1 MSYQVLARK
10 WRPRRFVETVGQ
22 EHVLKA
28 LVNALDEDR
37 LHHAYLFTGT
47 RGVGKTSIA
56 RLFAK
61 ALNCEEGVSSEPCGK
76 CSACTEIAEGRFVD
90 LIEVDAAS
98 RTKVEDTREL
108 LENVQYAPTQGRY
121 KVYLIDEVHM
131 LSTSSFNALLKTL
144 EEPPPHIK
152 FLLATTDP
160 QKLPVTI
167 LSRCLQFNLKNM
179 APEKI
184 VSHLQFVLGEEKIP
198 FDDASLWLIA
208 RSAEG
213 SMRDAL
219 SLTDQ
224 AIAFGSGSL
233 REDDVRA
240 MLGTIDHRLVFELLD
255 SLVAGDGK
263 GIINRIAAMAE
274 FSPDFGG
281 VLAEMISILHRV
293 AVCQVVP
300 EAIDNSLGDQQQV
313 QSLAQRVRAEE
324 IQLYYQIALTGR
336 KDLPMNPNPREALE
350 MTLLRMLAFRPA
362 DQRPLDPPPSSADSA
377 SAAVQSVVAT
387 SAPAPA
393 PVETAAPA
401 VSVQPIANAQ
411 PDAELQQANSAVTNA
426 LSEQSVMP
434 ASMDSAPYDP
444 PPWEEV
450 PPSAYEEDS
459 LKKSEADSEEA
470 ESASLESDEDLTPVE
485 VDSAAL
491 EAVASEPEPEEPV
504 NDKTPLLETEV
515 VESETA
521 VDLFGEETP
530 LATYDLPEVEEVE
543 QSLVSAPFERPVEK
557 PVQAQPYQEV
567 VSERLDAVVAESQF
581 SLASF
586 ALDQWV
592 LLVGAL
598 GLTGMTESLA
608 KAMSLESI
616 RGNELRF
623 HYTAEQEALF
633 NASHQQRISDAL
645 NSYFGE
651 PVVVQ
656 FELAEQSRETPA
668 NYRIR
673 RAEERRIA
681 AVRHLQQDP
690 KVKELIEAFDGELD
704 ELSVEPR
711 GSILSAP

>member
-224 AIAFGSGSL
+224 AIAFGSGAL

-240 MLGTIDHRLVFELLD
+240 MLGTIDHRLVFELLE

-377 SAAVQSVVAT
+377 STVAQPAVPT
-387 SAPAPA
+387 PTPA

-401 VSVQPIANAQ
+401 VSVQPNAEPQPIAEQQQAGNTVANA
-411 PDAELQQANSAVTNA
+411 PN
-426 LSEQSVMP
+426 EQSGMQ
-434 ASMDSAPYDP
+434 AAMDSAPYDP

-491 EAVASEPEPEEPV
+491 EAVSSEPEPEEAV
-504 NDKTPLLETEV
+504 DVDAPLLEAVV

-530 LATYDLPEVEEVE
+530 LATYDLPEVEEAE
-543 QSLVSAPFERPVEK
+543 QPVVSAPIERSVERA
-557 PVQAQPYQEV
+557 VQAQPYQEQ

-581 SLASF
+581 SLANFS
-586 ALDQWV
+586 LDQWV

-608 KAMSLESI
+608 KALSLESI

-651 PVVVQ
+651 PVLVQ

>member
-98 RTKVEDTREL
+98 RTKVEETREL

-224 AIAFGSGSL
+224 AIAFGSGAL

-240 MLGTIDHRLVFELLD
+240 MLGTIDHRLVFELLE

-281 VLAEMISILHRV
+281 VLAEMIS
-293 AVCQVVP
+293 
-300 EAIDNSLGDQQQV
+300 
-313 QSLAQRVRAEE
+313 
-324 IQLYYQIALTGR
+324 
-336 KDLPMNPNPREALE
+336 
-350 MTLLRMLAFRPA
+350 
-362 DQRPLDPPPSSADSA
+362 
-377 SAAVQSVVAT
+377 
-387 SAPAPA
+387 
-393 PVETAAPA
+393 
-401 VSVQPIANAQ
+401 
-411 PDAELQQANSAVTNA
+411 
-426 LSEQSVMP
+426 
-434 ASMDSAPYDP
+434 
-444 PPWEEV
+444 
-450 PPSAYEEDS
+450 
-459 LKKSEADSEEA
+459 
-470 ESASLESDEDLTPVE
+470 
-485 VDSAAL
+485 
-491 EAVASEPEPEEPV
+491 
-504 NDKTPLLETEV
+504 
-515 VESETA
+515 
-521 VDLFGEETP
+521 
-530 LATYDLPEVEEVE
+530 
-543 QSLVSAPFERPVEK
+543 
-557 PVQAQPYQEV
+557 
-567 VSERLDAVVAESQF
+567 
-581 SLASF
+581 
-586 ALDQWV
+586 
-592 LLVGAL
+592 
-598 GLTGMTESLA
+598 
-608 KAMSLESI
+608 
-616 RGNELRF
+616 
-623 HYTAEQEALF
+623 
-633 NASHQQRISDAL
+633 
-645 NSYFGE
+645 
-651 PVVVQ
+651 
-656 FELAEQSRETPA
+656 
-668 NYRIR
+668 
-673 RAEERRIA
+673 
-681 AVRHLQQDP
+681 
-690 KVKELIEAFDGELD
+690 
-704 ELSVEPR
+704 
-711 GSILSAP
+711 

>member
-28 LVNALDEDR
+28 LVNALDENR

-61 ALNCEEGVSSEPCGK
+61 ALNCQEGVSSEPCGR
-76 CSACTEIAEGRFVD
+76 CSSCIEIAEGRFVD

-144 EEPPPHIK
+144 EEPPPHVK

-184 VSHLQFVLGEEKIP
+184 VSHLQFVLGEESIP

-208 RSAEG
+208 RSADG

-224 AIAFGSGSL
+224 AIAFGSGAL
-233 REDDVRA
+233 REGDVRA
-240 MLGTIDHRLVFELLD
+240 MLGTIDHRLVFDLLD
-255 SLVAGDGK
+255 AIVAGDGK
-263 GIINRIAAMAE
+263 ATIDRVAAMAE
-274 FSPDFGG
+274 FSPDFAG

-293 AVCQVVP
+293 ALAQVVP
-300 EAIDNSLGDQQQV
+300 AAIDNSLGDQAQIQA
-313 QSLAQRVRAEE
+313 LAGKVRAEE

-336 KDLPMNPNPREALE
+336 RDLPMSPNPREALE
-350 MTLLRMLAFRPA
+350 MCLLRMLAFRPV
-362 DQRPLDPPPSSADSA
+362 DQRPIDAPPVKPSEISR
-377 SAAVQSVVAT
+377 
-387 SAPAPA
+387 
-393 PVETAAPA
+393 PVENEPA
-401 VSVQPIANAQ
+401 VSEPEPQPAIETPVVEKPLETQATLAQ
-411 PDAELQQANSAVTNA
+411 PE
-426 LSEQSVMP
+426 
-434 ASMDSAPYDP
+434 SAPVNDP
-444 PPWEEV
+444 PPWEDIPAE
-450 PPSAYEEDS
+450 AYADQEPTA
-459 LKKSEADSEEA
+459 KKFEADSMEA
-470 ESASLESDEDLTPVE
+470 VSSPLESARVEPSEPFKPAEPMDKLMDEPAIDPVE
-485 VDSAAL
+485 SNDSAI
-491 EAVASEPEPEEPV
+491 
-504 NDKTPLLETEV
+504 
-515 VESETA
+515 
-521 VDLFGEETP
+521 DLFGEETP
-530 LATYDLPEVEEVE
+530 LATYDKPDEQPVVEEVK
-543 QSLVSAPFERPVEK
+543 PVEAVE
-557 PVQAQPYQEV
+557 PVEQKEQAKKTLEK
-567 VSERLDAVVAESQF
+567 SITLSN
-581 SLASF
+581 F
-586 ALDQWV
+586 ALEDWV
-592 LLVGAL
+592 HLIAQLD
-598 GLTGMTESLA
+598 LTGMTESLA
-608 KAMSLESI
+608 KAMSLETLQ
-616 RGNELRF
+616 GNRMVL

-633 NASHQQRISDAL
+633 NDQHKQRIADAITA
-645 NSYFGE
+645 FFQE
-651 PVVVQ
+651 PMSVDFQ
-656 FELAEQSRETPA
+656 LAEQTRETPV

-681 AVRHLQQDP
+681 AVRHLKQDP
-690 KVKELIEAFDGELD
+690 NVERLIEMFDGQLD
-704 ELSVEPR
+704 ELSVEPLE
-711 GSILSAP
+711 IE

>member
-28 LVNALDEDR
+28 LVNALDENR

-61 ALNCEEGVSSEPCGK
+61 ALNCQEGVSSEPCGR
-76 CSACTEIAEGRFVD
+76 CSSCIEIAEGRFVD

-144 EEPPPHIK
+144 EEPPPHVK

-184 VSHLQFVLGEEKIP
+184 VSHLQFVLGEESIP

-208 RSAEG
+208 RSADG

-224 AIAFGSGSL
+224 AIAFGSGAL
-233 REDDVRA
+233 REGDVRA
-240 MLGTIDHRLVFELLD
+240 MLGTIDHRLVFDLLD
-255 SLVAGDGK
+255 AIVAGDGK
-263 GIINRIAAMAE
+263 ATIDRVAAMAE
-274 FSPDFGG
+274 FSPDFAG

-293 AVCQVVP
+293 ALAQVVP
-300 EAIDNSLGDQQQV
+300 AAIDNSLGDQAQIQA
-313 QSLAQRVRAEE
+313 LAGKVRAEE

-336 KDLPMNPNPREALE
+336 RDLPMSPNPREALE
-350 MTLLRMLAFRPA
+350 MCLLRMLAFRPV
-362 DQRPLDPPPSSADSA
+362 DQRPIDAPPVKPSEISR
-377 SAAVQSVVAT
+377 
-387 SAPAPA
+387 
-393 PVETAAPA
+393 PVENEPA
-401 VSVQPIANAQ
+401 VSEPEPQPAIETPVVEKPLETQATLAQ
-411 PDAELQQANSAVTNA
+411 PE
-426 LSEQSVMP
+426 
-434 ASMDSAPYDP
+434 SAPVNDP
-444 PPWEEV
+444 PPWEDIPAE
-450 PPSAYEEDS
+450 AYADQEPTA
-459 LKKSEADSEEA
+459 KKFEADSMEA
-470 ESASLESDEDLTPVE
+470 VSAPLESARVESTEPFKPVE
-485 VDSAAL
+485 PIDKPMGEPAAELVESNDSAI
-491 EAVASEPEPEEPV
+491 
-504 NDKTPLLETEV
+504 
-515 VESETA
+515 
-521 VDLFGEETP
+521 DLFGEETP
-530 LATYDLPEVEEVE
+530 LATYDKPDEQPVVEEVK
-543 QSLVSAPFERPVEK
+543 PFEPVEHIE
-557 PVQAQPYQEV
+557 QAKKTAEK
-567 VSERLDAVVAESQF
+567 SITLSNVALE
-581 SLASF
+581 
-586 ALDQWV
+586 DWV
-592 LLVGAL
+592 HLITQLN
-598 GLTGMTESLA
+598 LTGMTESLA
-608 KAMSLESI
+608 KAMSLETLQ
-616 RGNELRF
+616 GNRMVL

-633 NASHQQRISDAL
+633 NDQHKQRIADAITA
-645 NSYFGE
+645 FFQE
-651 PVVVQ
+651 PMSVDFQ
-656 FELAEQSRETPA
+656 LAEQTRETPV

-681 AVRHLQQDP
+681 AVRHLKQDP
-690 KVKELIEAFDGELD
+690 NVERLIEMFDGQLD
-704 ELSVEPR
+704 ELSVEPLE
-711 GSILSAP
+711 IE

>member
-28 LVNALDEDR
+28 LVNALDENR

-61 ALNCEEGVSSEPCGK
+61 ALNCQEGVSSEPCGR
-76 CSACTEIAEGRFVD
+76 CSSCVEIAEGRFVD

-144 EEPPPHIK
+144 EEPPPHVK

-184 VSHLQFVLGEEKIP
+184 VSHLQFVLGEESIP

-208 RSAEG
+208 RSADG

-224 AIAFGSGSL
+224 AIAFGSGAL

-240 MLGTIDHRLVFELLD
+240 MLGTIDHRLVFDLLD
-255 SLVAGDGK
+255 AIVAGDGK
-263 GIINRIAAMAE
+263 ATIDRVAAMAE
-274 FSPDFGG
+274 FSPDFAG

-293 AVCQVVP
+293 ALAQVVP
-300 EAIDNSLGDQQQV
+300 SAIDNSLGDQAHV
-313 QSLAQRVRAEE
+313 QALAGKVRAEE

-336 KDLPMNPNPREALE
+336 RDLPMSPNPREALE
-350 MTLLRMLAFRPA
+350 MCLLRMLAFRPV
-362 DQRPLDPPPSSADSA
+362 DQRPIDAPPVQPSEVAQPIVSEPAPQPSIDKPPVDPVVEPLQAPQSSAS
-377 SAAVQSVVAT
+377 
-387 SAPAPA
+387 
-393 PVETAAPA
+393 
-401 VSVQPIANAQ
+401 QPTVN
-411 PDAELQQANSAVTNA
+411 
-426 LSEQSVMP
+426 
-434 ASMDSAPYDP
+434 DP
-444 PPWEEV
+444 PPWEEI
-450 PPSAYEEDS
+450 PAEAYADQEPTA
-459 LKKSEADSEEA
+459 KKFEADSMEA
-470 ESASLESDEDLTPVE
+470 VSAPLESAAVESADPFKPAERTEEPKEEPAAEPVE
-485 VDSAAL
+485 SKDSAI
-491 EAVASEPEPEEPV
+491 
-504 NDKTPLLETEV
+504 
-515 VESETA
+515 
-521 VDLFGEETP
+521 DLFGEETP
-530 LATYDLPEVEEVE
+530 LTTYDKPDEAAEAEEIQPVE
-543 QSLVSAPFERPVEK
+543 QVEQANK
-557 PVQAQPYQEV
+557 P
-567 VSERLDAVVAESQF
+567 STKSITLSN
-581 SLASF
+581 F
-586 ALDQWV
+586 ALEDWV
-592 LLVGAL
+592 HLIAQLD
-598 GLTGMTESLA
+598 LTGMTESLA
-608 KAMSLESI
+608 KAMSLETLQ
-616 RGNELRF
+616 GNRMVL

-633 NASHQQRISDAL
+633 NDQHKQRISDAITA
-645 NSYFGE
+645 FFQE
-651 PVVVQ
+651 PMSVDFQ
-656 FELAEQSRETPA
+656 LAEQTRETPV

-681 AVRHLQQDP
+681 AVRHLKQDP
-690 KVKELIEAFDGELD
+690 NVERLIEMFDGQLD
-704 ELSVEPR
+704 ELSVEPLD
-711 GSILSAP
+711 IE

>member
-28 LVNALDEDR
+28 LVNALDENR

-61 ALNCEEGVSSEPCGK
+61 ALNCQEGVSSEPCGR
-76 CSACTEIAEGRFVD
+76 CSSCIEIAEGRFVD

-144 EEPPPHIK
+144 EEPPPHVK

-184 VSHLQFVLGEEKIP
+184 VSHLQFVLGEESIP

-208 RSAEG
+208 RSADG

-233 REDDVRA
+233 SEDDVRA
-240 MLGTIDHRLVFELLD
+240 MLGTIDHRLVFDLLD
-255 SLVAGDGK
+255 AIVAGDGK
-263 GIINRIAAMAE
+263 ATIDRVAAMAE
-274 FSPDFGG
+274 FSPDFAG

-293 AVCQVVP
+293 ALAQVVP
-300 EAIDNSLGDQQQV
+300 AAIDNSLGDQAQV
-313 QSLAQRVRAEE
+313 QALAGKVRAEE
-324 IQLYYQIALTGR
+324 VQLYYQIALTGR
-336 KDLPMNPNPREALE
+336 RDLPMSPNPREALE
-350 MTLLRMLAFRPA
+350 MCLLRMLAFRPV
-362 DQRPLDPPPSSADSA
+362 DQRPIDAPPVQPSEISRP
-377 SAAVQSVVAT
+377 VVT
-387 SAPAPA
+387 D
-393 PVETAAPA
+393 PA
-401 VSVQPIANAQ
+401 VSEPAPQPAIETPVVEKPLEAPATPATVAQ
-411 PDAELQQANSAVTNA
+411 PE
-426 LSEQSVMP
+426 
-434 ASMDSAPYDP
+434 SAPVNDP
-444 PPWEEV
+444 PPWEDIPAE
-450 PPSAYEEDS
+450 AYADQEPTA
-459 LKKSEADSEEA
+459 KKFEADSVEA
-470 ESASLESDEDLTPVE
+470 VSAPLESARVELTEPSQPFKPAEPMDQPMEEPTTDPVE
-485 VDSAAL
+485 SNDSAI
-491 EAVASEPEPEEPV
+491 
-504 NDKTPLLETEV
+504 
-515 VESETA
+515 
-521 VDLFGEETP
+521 DLFGEETP
-530 LATYDLPEVEEVE
+530 LATYDKPDEQSVVEEVN
-543 QSLVSAPFERPVEK
+543 PVE
-557 PVQAQPYQEV
+557 PIEQIEQAKKTAEK
-567 VSERLDAVVAESQF
+567 SITLSNVALE
-581 SLASF
+581 
-586 ALDQWV
+586 DWV
-592 LLVGAL
+592 HLIAQLN
-598 GLTGMTESLA
+598 LTGMTESLA
-608 KAMSLESI
+608 KAMSLETLQ
-616 RGNELRF
+616 GNRMVL

-633 NASHQQRISDAL
+633 NDQHKQRIADAITA
-645 NSYFGE
+645 FFQE
-651 PVVVQ
+651 PMSVDFQ
-656 FELAEQSRETPA
+656 LAEQTRETPV

-681 AVRHLQQDP
+681 AVRHLKQDP
-690 KVKELIEAFDGELD
+690 NVERLIEMFDGQLD
-704 ELSVEPR
+704 ELSVEPLD
-711 GSILSAP
+711 IE

>member
-28 LVNALDEDR
+28 LVNALDENR

-61 ALNCEEGVSSEPCGK
+61 ALNCQEGVSSEPCGR
-76 CSACTEIAEGRFVD
+76 CSSCIEIAEGRFVD

-144 EEPPPHIK
+144 EEPPPHVK

-184 VSHLQFVLGEEKIP
+184 VSHLQFVLGEESIP

-208 RSAEG
+208 RSADG

-224 AIAFGSGSL
+224 AIAFGSGAL
-233 REDDVRA
+233 REGDVRA
-240 MLGTIDHRLVFELLD
+240 MLGTIDHRLVFDLLD
-255 SLVAGDGK
+255 AIVAGDGK
-263 GIINRIAAMAE
+263 ATIDRVAAMAE
-274 FSPDFGG
+274 FSPDFAG

-293 AVCQVVP
+293 ALAQVVP
-300 EAIDNSLGDQQQV
+300 AAIDNSLGDQAQIQA
-313 QSLAQRVRAEE
+313 LAGKVRAEE

-336 KDLPMNPNPREALE
+336 RDLPMSPNPREALE
-350 MTLLRMLAFRPA
+350 MCLLRMLAFRPV
-362 DQRPLDPPPSSADSA
+362 DQRPIDAPPVKPSEISR
-377 SAAVQSVVAT
+377 
-387 SAPAPA
+387 
-393 PVETAAPA
+393 PVENEPA
-401 VSVQPIANAQ
+401 VSEPEPQPAIETPVVEKPLETQATLAQ
-411 PDAELQQANSAVTNA
+411 PE
-426 LSEQSVMP
+426 
-434 ASMDSAPYDP
+434 SAPVNDP
-444 PPWEEV
+444 PPWEDIPAE
-450 PPSAYEEDS
+450 AYADQEPTA
-459 LKKSEADSEEA
+459 KKFEADSMEA
-470 ESASLESDEDLTPVE
+470 VSAPLESARVEPSEPFKPAEPMDKLMDEPAIDPVE
-485 VDSAAL
+485 SNDSAI
-491 EAVASEPEPEEPV
+491 
-504 NDKTPLLETEV
+504 
-515 VESETA
+515 
-521 VDLFGEETP
+521 DLFGEETP
-530 LATYDLPEVEEVE
+530 LATYDKPDEQPVVEEVK
-543 QSLVSAPFERPVEK
+543 PVEAVE
-557 PVQAQPYQEV
+557 PVEQKEQAKKTLEK
-567 VSERLDAVVAESQF
+567 SITLSN
-581 SLASF
+581 F
-586 ALDQWV
+586 ALEDWV
-592 LLVGAL
+592 HLIAQLD
-598 GLTGMTESLA
+598 LTGMTESLA
-608 KAMSLESI
+608 KAMSLETLQ
-616 RGNELRF
+616 GNRMVL

-633 NASHQQRISDAL
+633 NDQHKQRIADAITA
-645 NSYFGE
+645 FFQE
-651 PVVVQ
+651 PMSVDFQ
-656 FELAEQSRETPA
+656 LAEQTRETPV

-681 AVRHLQQDP
+681 AVRHLKQDP
-690 KVKELIEAFDGELD
+690 NVERLIEMFDGQLD
-704 ELSVEPR
+704 ELSVEPLE
-711 GSILSAP
+711 IE

>member
-28 LVNALDEDR
+28 LVNALDENR

-61 ALNCEEGVSSEPCGK
+61 ALNCQEGVSSEPCGR
-76 CSACTEIAEGRFVD
+76 CSSCIEIAEGRFVD

-144 EEPPPHIK
+144 EEPPPHVK

-184 VSHLQFVLGEEKIP
+184 VSHLQFVLGEESIP

-208 RSAEG
+208 RSADG

-240 MLGTIDHRLVFELLD
+240 MLGTIDHRLVFDLLD
-255 SLVAGDGK
+255 AIVAGDGK
-263 GIINRIAAMAE
+263 ATINRVAAMAE
-274 FSPDFGG
+274 FSPDFAG

-293 AVCQVVP
+293 ALAQVVP
-300 EAIDNSLGDQQQV
+300 SAIDNSLGDQAQV
-313 QSLAQRVRAEE
+313 QALAGKVRAEE
-324 IQLYYQIALTGR
+324 VQLYYQIALTGR
-336 KDLPMNPNPREALE
+336 RDLPMSPNPREALE
-350 MTLLRMLAFRPA
+350 MCLLRMLAFRPV
-362 DQRPLDPPPSSADSA
+362 DQRPIDAPPVKPSEISR
-377 SAAVQSVVAT
+377 
-387 SAPAPA
+387 
-393 PVETAAPA
+393 PVENEPA
-401 VSVQPIANAQ
+401 VSEPEPQPAIETPVVEKPLETQATLAQ
-411 PDAELQQANSAVTNA
+411 PE
-426 LSEQSVMP
+426 
-434 ASMDSAPYDP
+434 SAPVNDP
-444 PPWEEV
+444 PPWEDIPAE
-450 PPSAYEEDS
+450 AYADQEPTA
-459 LKKSEADSEEA
+459 KKFEADSMEA
-470 ESASLESDEDLTPVE
+470 VSAPLESARVEPSEPFKPAEPMDKLMDEPAIDPVE
-485 VDSAAL
+485 SNDSAI
-491 EAVASEPEPEEPV
+491 
-504 NDKTPLLETEV
+504 
-515 VESETA
+515 
-521 VDLFGEETP
+521 DLFGEETP
-530 LATYDLPEVEEVE
+530 LATYDKPDEQPVVEEVK
-543 QSLVSAPFERPVEK
+543 PVEAVE
-557 PVQAQPYQEV
+557 PVEQKEQAKKTLEK
-567 VSERLDAVVAESQF
+567 SITLSN
-581 SLASF
+581 F
-586 ALDQWV
+586 ALEDWV
-592 LLVGAL
+592 HLIAQLD
-598 GLTGMTESLA
+598 LTGMTESLA
-608 KAMSLESI
+608 KAMSLETLQ
-616 RGNELRF
+616 GNRMVL

-633 NASHQQRISDAL
+633 NDQHKQRIADAITA
-645 NSYFGE
+645 FFQE
-651 PVVVQ
+651 PMSVDFQ
-656 FELAEQSRETPA
+656 LAEQTRETPV

-681 AVRHLQQDP
+681 AVRHLKQDP
-690 KVKELIEAFDGELD
+690 NVERLIEMFDGQLD
-704 ELSVEPR
+704 ELSVEPLE
-711 GSILSAP
+711 IE

>member
-28 LVNALDEDR
+28 LVNALDENR

-61 ALNCEEGVSSEPCGK
+61 ALNCQEGVSSEPCGR
-76 CSACTEIAEGRFVD
+76 CSSCVEIAEGRFVD

-144 EEPPPHIK
+144 EEPPPHVK

-184 VSHLQFVLGEEKIP
+184 VSHLQFVLGEESIP

-208 RSAEG
+208 RSADG

-224 AIAFGSGSL
+224 AIAFGSGAL

-240 MLGTIDHRLVFELLD
+240 MLGTIDHRLVFDLLD
-255 SLVAGDGK
+255 AIVAGDGK
-263 GIINRIAAMAE
+263 ATIDRVAAMAE
-274 FSPDFGG
+274 FSPDFAG

-293 AVCQVVP
+293 ALAQVVP
-300 EAIDNSLGDQQQV
+300 SAIDNSLGDQAQV
-313 QSLAQRVRAEE
+313 QALAGKVRAEE

-336 KDLPMNPNPREALE
+336 RDLPMSPNPREALE
-350 MTLLRMLAFRPA
+350 MCLLRMLAFRPV
-362 DQRPLDPPPSSADSA
+362 DQRPIDAPPVQPSEVAQPIVSEPAPQPSIDKPPVDPVVEPLQAPQSSAS
-377 SAAVQSVVAT
+377 
-387 SAPAPA
+387 
-393 PVETAAPA
+393 
-401 VSVQPIANAQ
+401 QPTVN
-411 PDAELQQANSAVTNA
+411 
-426 LSEQSVMP
+426 
-434 ASMDSAPYDP
+434 DP
-444 PPWEEV
+444 PPWEEI
-450 PPSAYEEDS
+450 PAEAYADQEPTA
-459 LKKSEADSEEA
+459 KKFEADSMEA
-470 ESASLESDEDLTPVE
+470 VSAPLESAAVESAEPFKPAEHTEEPKEEPAAVPVE
-485 VDSAAL
+485 SKDSAI
-491 EAVASEPEPEEPV
+491 
-504 NDKTPLLETEV
+504 
-515 VESETA
+515 
-521 VDLFGEETP
+521 DLFGEETP
-530 LATYDLPEVEEVE
+530 LATYDKPDETAEAEEIQPVE
-543 QSLVSAPFERPVEK
+543 QVE
-557 PVQAQPYQEV
+557 QAHNPAAK
-567 VSERLDAVVAESQF
+567 SITLSN
-581 SLASF
+581 F
-586 ALDQWV
+586 ALEDWV
-592 LLVGAL
+592 HLIAQLE
-598 GLTGMTESLA
+598 LTGMTESLA
-608 KAMSLESI
+608 KAMSLETLQ
-616 RGNELRF
+616 GNRMVL

-633 NASHQQRISDAL
+633 NDQHKQRISDAITA
-645 NSYFGE
+645 FFQE
-651 PVVVQ
+651 PMSVDFQ
-656 FELAEQSRETPA
+656 LAEQTRETPV

-681 AVRHLQQDP
+681 AVRHLKQDP
-690 KVKELIEAFDGELD
+690 NVERLIEMFDGQLD
-704 ELSVEPR
+704 ELSVEPLE
-711 GSILSAP
+711 IE

>member
-362 DQRPLDPPPSSADSA
+362 DQRPLDPPPSSAEFSFGCRSA
-377 SAAVQSVVAT
+377 GRCQ
-387 SAPAPA
+387 
-393 PVETAAPA
+393 
-401 VSVQPIANAQ
+401 
-411 PDAELQQANSAVTNA
+411 
-426 LSEQSVMP
+426 M
-434 ASMDSAPYDP
+434 
-444 PPWEEV
+444 
-450 PPSAYEEDS
+450 
-459 LKKSEADSEEA
+459 
-470 ESASLESDEDLTPVE
+470 
-485 VDSAAL
+485 
-491 EAVASEPEPEEPV
+491 
-504 NDKTPLLETEV
+504 
-515 VESETA
+515 
-521 VDLFGEETP
+521 
-530 LATYDLPEVEEVE
+530 
-543 QSLVSAPFERPVEK
+543 
-557 PVQAQPYQEV
+557 
-567 VSERLDAVVAESQF
+567 
-581 SLASF
+581 SLAQ
-586 ALDQWV
+586 LQLKQRRQV
-592 LLVGAL
+592 CQC
-598 GLTGMTESLA
+598 SL
-608 KAMSLESI
+608 M
-616 RGNELRF
+616 
-623 HYTAEQEALF
+623 
-633 NASHQQRISDAL
+633 
-645 NSYFGE
+645 
-651 PVVVQ
+651 P
-656 FELAEQSRETPA
+656 
-668 NYRIR
+668 R
-673 RAEERRIA
+673 R
-681 AVRHLQQDP
+681 
-690 KVKELIEAFDGELD
+690 K
-704 ELSVEPR
+704 S
-711 GSILSAP
+711 

>member
-28 LVNALDEDR
+28 LVNALDENR

-61 ALNCEEGVSSEPCGK
+61 ALNCQEGVSSEPCGR
-76 CSACTEIAEGRFVD
+76 CSSCIEIAEGRFVD

-144 EEPPPHIK
+144 EEPPPHVK

-184 VSHLQFVLGEEKIP
+184 VSHLQFVLGEESIP

-208 RSAEG
+208 RSADG

-224 AIAFGSGSL
+224 AIAFGSGAL

-240 MLGTIDHRLVFELLD
+240 MLGTIDHRLVFDLLD
-255 SLVAGDGK
+255 AIVAGDGK
-263 GIINRIAAMAE
+263 ATIDRVAAMAE
-274 FSPDFGG
+274 FSPDFAG

-293 AVCQVVP
+293 ALAQVVP
-300 EAIDNSLGDQQQV
+300 AAIDNSLGDQAQV
-313 QSLAQRVRAEE
+313 QALAGKVRAEE
-324 IQLYYQIALTGR
+324 VQLYYQIALTGR
-336 KDLPMNPNPREALE
+336 RDLPMSPNPREALE
-350 MTLLRMLAFRPA
+350 MCLLRMLAFRPV
-362 DQRPLDPPPSSADSA
+362 DQRPID
-377 SAAVQSVVAT
+377 AAPVQPTETTQPVVKE
-387 SAPAPA
+387 PAPQPVIEKELVEPSVETRVEPVVEPPQTSQSTDSQPMTA
-393 PVETAAPA
+393 PV
-401 VSVQPIANAQ
+401 N
-411 PDAELQQANSAVTNA
+411 
-426 LSEQSVMP
+426 
-434 ASMDSAPYDP
+434 DP
-444 PPWEEV
+444 PPWEEM
-450 PPSAYEEDS
+450 PAEAYTDQEPTA
-459 LKKSEADSEEA
+459 KKFEADSMEA
-470 ESASLESDEDLTPVE
+470 VSAPLESAAVETAEPFKPAVPMDEPKVESVE
-485 VDSAAL
+485 SNDSAI
-491 EAVASEPEPEEPV
+491 
-504 NDKTPLLETEV
+504 
-515 VESETA
+515 
-521 VDLFGEETP
+521 DLFGEETP
-530 LATYDLPEVEEVE
+530 LATYDKTDETPDAEEVK
-543 QSLVSAPFERPVEK
+543 PVEQVNN
-557 PVQAQPYQEV
+557 PV
-567 VSERLDAVVAESQF
+567 SKTITLSN
-581 SLASF
+581 F
-586 ALDQWV
+586 ALEDWV
-592 LLVGAL
+592 HLIAQLD
-598 GLTGMTESLA
+598 LTGMTESLA
-608 KAMSLESI
+608 KAMSLEALQ
-616 RGNELRF
+616 GNLMVL

-633 NASHQQRISDAL
+633 NDQHKQRISDAITA
-645 NSYFGE
+645 FFQE
-651 PVVVQ
+651 PMSVDFQ
-656 FELAEQSRETPA
+656 LAEQTRETPV

-681 AVRHLQQDP
+681 AVRHLKQDP
-690 KVKELIEAFDGELD
+690 NVERLIEMFDGQLD
-704 ELSVEPR
+704 ELSVEPLD
-711 GSILSAP
+711 IE

>member
-28 LVNALDEDR
+28 LVNALDENR

-61 ALNCEEGVSSEPCGK
+61 ALNCQEGVSSEPCGR
-76 CSACTEIAEGRFVD
+76 CSSCIEIAEGRFVD

-144 EEPPPHIK
+144 EEPPPHVK

-184 VSHLQFVLGEEKIP
+184 VSHLQFVLGEESIP

-208 RSAEG
+208 RSADG

-224 AIAFGSGSL
+224 AIAFGSGAL
-233 REDDVRA
+233 REGDVRA
-240 MLGTIDHRLVFELLD
+240 MLGTIDHRLVFDLLD
-255 SLVAGDGK
+255 AIVAGDGK
-263 GIINRIAAMAE
+263 ATIDRVAAMAE
-274 FSPDFGG
+274 FSPDFAG

-293 AVCQVVP
+293 ALAQVVP
-300 EAIDNSLGDQQQV
+300 AAIDNSLGDQAQIQA
-313 QSLAQRVRAEE
+313 LAGKVRAEE

-336 KDLPMNPNPREALE
+336 RDLPMSPNPREALE
-350 MTLLRMLAFRPA
+350 MCLLRMLAFRPV
-362 DQRPLDPPPSSADSA
+362 DQRPIDAPPVKPSEISR
-377 SAAVQSVVAT
+377 
-387 SAPAPA
+387 
-393 PVETAAPA
+393 PVENEPA
-401 VSVQPIANAQ
+401 VSEPEPQPAIETPVVEKPLETQATLAQ
-411 PDAELQQANSAVTNA
+411 PE
-426 LSEQSVMP
+426 
-434 ASMDSAPYDP
+434 SAPVNDP
-444 PPWEEV
+444 PPWEDIPAE
-450 PPSAYEEDS
+450 AYADQEPTA
-459 LKKSEADSEEA
+459 KKFEADSMEA
-470 ESASLESDEDLTPVE
+470 VSAPLESARVEPSEPFKPAEPMDKLMDEPAIDPVE
-485 VDSAAL
+485 SNDSAI
-491 EAVASEPEPEEPV
+491 
-504 NDKTPLLETEV
+504 
-515 VESETA
+515 
-521 VDLFGEETP
+521 DLFGEETP
-530 LATYDLPEVEEVE
+530 LATYDKPDEQPVVEEVK
-543 QSLVSAPFERPVEK
+543 PVEAVE
-557 PVQAQPYQEV
+557 PVEQKEQAKKTLEK
-567 VSERLDAVVAESQF
+567 SITLSN
-581 SLASF
+581 F
-586 ALDQWV
+586 ALEDWV
-592 LLVGAL
+592 HLIAQLD
-598 GLTGMTESLA
+598 LTGMTESLA
-608 KAMSLESI
+608 KAMSLETLQ
-616 RGNELRF
+616 GNRMVL

-633 NASHQQRISDAL
+633 SDQHKQRIADAITA
-645 NSYFGE
+645 FFQE
-651 PVVVQ
+651 PMSVDFQ
-656 FELAEQSRETPA
+656 LAEQTRETPV

-681 AVRHLQQDP
+681 AVRHLKQDP
-690 KVKELIEAFDGELD
+690 NVERLIEMFDGQLD
-704 ELSVEPR
+704 ELSVEPLE
-711 GSILSAP
+711 IE